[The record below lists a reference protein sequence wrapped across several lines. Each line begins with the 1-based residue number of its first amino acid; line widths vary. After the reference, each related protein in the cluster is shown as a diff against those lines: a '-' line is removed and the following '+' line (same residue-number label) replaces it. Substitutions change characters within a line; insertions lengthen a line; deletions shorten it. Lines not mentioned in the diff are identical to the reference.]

1 MAVYAA
7 EVTAEESDMAN
18 DAEPDMDETPETDNA
33 SETDK
38 EDKTDVQDMEQNV
51 PVTDIEISDH
61 EEKVEVGK
69 TINLTATALP
79 ANATESTITFRSS
92 DINIA
97 TVTSGGEVKGISKGY
112 VTIYVSAGSIIKE
125 ERIIMEQDKRVE
137 DKKVRFILLI
147 TQVVL
152 WFMVMVMEMVVLIV
166 KQINVSE
173 HMLFLV
179 SINLITIVTIL
190 INVHNYRKN
199 KKRM

>member
-1 MAVYAA
+1 
-7 EVTAEESDMAN
+7 
-18 DAEPDMDETPETDNA
+18 
-33 SETDK
+33 
-38 EDKTDVQDMEQNV
+38 
-51 PVTDIEISDH
+51 
-61 EEKVEVGK
+61 
-69 TINLTATALP
+69 
-79 ANATESTITFRSS
+79 
-92 DINIA
+92 
-97 TVTSGGEVKGISKGY
+97 
-112 VTIYVSAGSIIKE
+112 
-125 ERIIMEQDKRVE
+125 MEQDKHVE

>member
-1 MAVYAA
+1 
-7 EVTAEESDMAN
+7 
-18 DAEPDMDETPETDNA
+18 
-33 SETDK
+33 
-38 EDKTDVQDMEQNV
+38 
-51 PVTDIEISDH
+51 
-61 EEKVEVGK
+61 
-69 TINLTATALP
+69 
-79 ANATESTITFRSS
+79 
-92 DINIA
+92 
-97 TVTSGGEVKGISKGY
+97 
-112 VTIYVSAGSIIKE
+112 
-125 ERIIMEQDKRVE
+125 MEQDKRVE

-152 WFMVMVMEMVVLIV
+152 WFMVMVMEMEMVVLIV

>member
-1 MAVYAA
+1 
-7 EVTAEESDMAN
+7 
-18 DAEPDMDETPETDNA
+18 
-33 SETDK
+33 
-38 EDKTDVQDMEQNV
+38 
-51 PVTDIEISDH
+51 
-61 EEKVEVGK
+61 
-69 TINLTATALP
+69 
-79 ANATESTITFRSS
+79 
-92 DINIA
+92 
-97 TVTSGGEVKGISKGY
+97 
-112 VTIYVSAGSIIKE
+112 
-125 ERIIMEQDKRVE
+125 MEQDKRVE

-173 HMLFLV
+173 HLLFLV

>member
-1 MAVYAA
+1 
-7 EVTAEESDMAN
+7 
-18 DAEPDMDETPETDNA
+18 
-33 SETDK
+33 
-38 EDKTDVQDMEQNV
+38 
-51 PVTDIEISDH
+51 
-61 EEKVEVGK
+61 
-69 TINLTATALP
+69 
-79 ANATESTITFRSS
+79 
-92 DINIA
+92 
-97 TVTSGGEVKGISKGY
+97 
-112 VTIYVSAGSIIKE
+112 
-125 ERIIMEQDKRVE
+125 MEQDKRVE
-137 DKKVRFILLI
+137 EKKAGFILLI

>member
-1 MAVYAA
+1 
-7 EVTAEESDMAN
+7 
-18 DAEPDMDETPETDNA
+18 
-33 SETDK
+33 
-38 EDKTDVQDMEQNV
+38 
-51 PVTDIEISDH
+51 
-61 EEKVEVGK
+61 
-69 TINLTATALP
+69 
-79 ANATESTITFRSS
+79 
-92 DINIA
+92 
-97 TVTSGGEVKGISKGY
+97 
-112 VTIYVSAGSIIKE
+112 
-125 ERIIMEQDKRVE
+125 MEQDKRVE

-190 INVHNYRKN
+190 IIVHNYRKN

>member
-1 MAVYAA
+1 
-7 EVTAEESDMAN
+7 
-18 DAEPDMDETPETDNA
+18 
-33 SETDK
+33 
-38 EDKTDVQDMEQNV
+38 
-51 PVTDIEISDH
+51 
-61 EEKVEVGK
+61 
-69 TINLTATALP
+69 
-79 ANATESTITFRSS
+79 
-92 DINIA
+92 
-97 TVTSGGEVKGISKGY
+97 
-112 VTIYVSAGSIIKE
+112 
-125 ERIIMEQDKRVE
+125 MEQDKRVE

-152 WFMVMVMEMVVLIV
+152 LFMVMVMEMVVLIV

>member
-1 MAVYAA
+1 
-7 EVTAEESDMAN
+7 
-18 DAEPDMDETPETDNA
+18 
-33 SETDK
+33 
-38 EDKTDVQDMEQNV
+38 
-51 PVTDIEISDH
+51 
-61 EEKVEVGK
+61 
-69 TINLTATALP
+69 
-79 ANATESTITFRSS
+79 
-92 DINIA
+92 
-97 TVTSGGEVKGISKGY
+97 
-112 VTIYVSAGSIIKE
+112 
-125 ERIIMEQDKRVE
+125 MEQDTRVE
-137 DKKVRFILLI
+137 DKKARFILLI

>member
-1 MAVYAA
+1 
-7 EVTAEESDMAN
+7 
-18 DAEPDMDETPETDNA
+18 
-33 SETDK
+33 
-38 EDKTDVQDMEQNV
+38 
-51 PVTDIEISDH
+51 
-61 EEKVEVGK
+61 
-69 TINLTATALP
+69 
-79 ANATESTITFRSS
+79 
-92 DINIA
+92 
-97 TVTSGGEVKGISKGY
+97 
-112 VTIYVSAGSIIKE
+112 
-125 ERIIMEQDKRVE
+125 MEQDKRVE

-179 SINLITIVTIL
+179 SINLITIVSIF

>member
-1 MAVYAA
+1 
-7 EVTAEESDMAN
+7 
-18 DAEPDMDETPETDNA
+18 
-33 SETDK
+33 
-38 EDKTDVQDMEQNV
+38 
-51 PVTDIEISDH
+51 
-61 EEKVEVGK
+61 
-69 TINLTATALP
+69 
-79 ANATESTITFRSS
+79 
-92 DINIA
+92 
-97 TVTSGGEVKGISKGY
+97 
-112 VTIYVSAGSIIKE
+112 
-125 ERIIMEQDKRVE
+125 MEQDKRVE

-179 SINLITIVTIL
+179 SIILITIVTIL

>member
-1 MAVYAA
+1 
-7 EVTAEESDMAN
+7 
-18 DAEPDMDETPETDNA
+18 
-33 SETDK
+33 
-38 EDKTDVQDMEQNV
+38 
-51 PVTDIEISDH
+51 
-61 EEKVEVGK
+61 
-69 TINLTATALP
+69 
-79 ANATESTITFRSS
+79 
-92 DINIA
+92 
-97 TVTSGGEVKGISKGY
+97 
-112 VTIYVSAGSIIKE
+112 
-125 ERIIMEQDKRVE
+125 MEQDNRVE

>member
-1 MAVYAA
+1 
-7 EVTAEESDMAN
+7 
-18 DAEPDMDETPETDNA
+18 
-33 SETDK
+33 
-38 EDKTDVQDMEQNV
+38 
-51 PVTDIEISDH
+51 
-61 EEKVEVGK
+61 
-69 TINLTATALP
+69 
-79 ANATESTITFRSS
+79 
-92 DINIA
+92 
-97 TVTSGGEVKGISKGY
+97 
-112 VTIYVSAGSIIKE
+112 
-125 ERIIMEQDKRVE
+125 MEQDKRVE
-137 DKKVRFILLI
+137 DQKARFILLI

>member
-1 MAVYAA
+1 
-7 EVTAEESDMAN
+7 
-18 DAEPDMDETPETDNA
+18 
-33 SETDK
+33 
-38 EDKTDVQDMEQNV
+38 
-51 PVTDIEISDH
+51 
-61 EEKVEVGK
+61 
-69 TINLTATALP
+69 
-79 ANATESTITFRSS
+79 
-92 DINIA
+92 
-97 TVTSGGEVKGISKGY
+97 
-112 VTIYVSAGSIIKE
+112 
-125 ERIIMEQDKRVE
+125 MEQDKRVE

-166 KQINVSE
+166 KHINVSE

>member
-1 MAVYAA
+1 
-7 EVTAEESDMAN
+7 
-18 DAEPDMDETPETDNA
+18 
-33 SETDK
+33 
-38 EDKTDVQDMEQNV
+38 
-51 PVTDIEISDH
+51 
-61 EEKVEVGK
+61 
-69 TINLTATALP
+69 
-79 ANATESTITFRSS
+79 
-92 DINIA
+92 
-97 TVTSGGEVKGISKGY
+97 
-112 VTIYVSAGSIIKE
+112 
-125 ERIIMEQDKRVE
+125 MEQDKRVE
-137 DKKVRFILLI
+137 DKKARFILLL

>member
-1 MAVYAA
+1 
-7 EVTAEESDMAN
+7 
-18 DAEPDMDETPETDNA
+18 
-33 SETDK
+33 
-38 EDKTDVQDMEQNV
+38 
-51 PVTDIEISDH
+51 
-61 EEKVEVGK
+61 
-69 TINLTATALP
+69 
-79 ANATESTITFRSS
+79 
-92 DINIA
+92 
-97 TVTSGGEVKGISKGY
+97 
-112 VTIYVSAGSIIKE
+112 
-125 ERIIMEQDKRVE
+125 MEQDKRVE

-152 WFMVMVMEMVVLIV
+152 WFKVMVMEMVVLIV

>member
-1 MAVYAA
+1 
-7 EVTAEESDMAN
+7 
-18 DAEPDMDETPETDNA
+18 
-33 SETDK
+33 
-38 EDKTDVQDMEQNV
+38 
-51 PVTDIEISDH
+51 
-61 EEKVEVGK
+61 
-69 TINLTATALP
+69 
-79 ANATESTITFRSS
+79 
-92 DINIA
+92 
-97 TVTSGGEVKGISKGY
+97 
-112 VTIYVSAGSIIKE
+112 
-125 ERIIMEQDKRVE
+125 MEQDKRVE

-179 SINLITIVTIL
+179 SINLITIVTIV

>member
-1 MAVYAA
+1 
-7 EVTAEESDMAN
+7 
-18 DAEPDMDETPETDNA
+18 
-33 SETDK
+33 
-38 EDKTDVQDMEQNV
+38 
-51 PVTDIEISDH
+51 
-61 EEKVEVGK
+61 
-69 TINLTATALP
+69 
-79 ANATESTITFRSS
+79 
-92 DINIA
+92 
-97 TVTSGGEVKGISKGY
+97 
-112 VTIYVSAGSIIKE
+112 
-125 ERIIMEQDKRVE
+125 MEQDKRVE
-137 DKKVRFILLI
+137 DKKVRFRLLI